1 MDLPY
6 AEDVKHYWQTSTTSP
21 DVWVVRARKLIE
33 ELAGTVLAEGFGEAG
48 GHGAYMLAFQLK
60 SDKFKVIWPVLPT
73 YSGKFQAAKRQAA
86 TMLYHD
92 IKAKAMAASVLGTK
106 TAFFSYLM
114 LTDGRTASEL
124 TTPELIDSFP
134 LQLKRGN

>member
-6 AEDVKHYWQTSTTSP
+6 AEDVKHYWQTSATSP

-33 ELAGTVLAEGFGEAG
+33 ELDGTVLAEGFGEAG
-48 GHGAYMLAFQLK
+48 GHGAYMLAFQIK
-60 SDKFKVIWPVLPT
+60 GDKFKVIWPVLPT
-73 YSGKFQAAKRQAA
+73 YSGKLQAAKRQAA

-124 TTPELIDSFP
+124 TIPELIDFFP
-134 LQLKRGN
+134 LQLKRG